1 MEPAGLLPMSPTQL
15 PPITFKTTLP
25 PLPKSLPLLKE
36 ETKVKKLELPPIS
49 PISEAPPTSKLPPL
63 PSGTKLQTL
72 PSSKLPTSSKLPP
85 LPTSM
90 TKTSFPPFI
99 PTERIKTGAEAI
111 VVASPLAV
119 EARKTRKEQFE
130 KIEKEVEKKEAT
142 ILGVSE
148 DIKSLMG
155 SLKPLSSA
163 PIFEKETVK
172 SKMPVSMPKVPETS
186 LPPITSPIRT
196 TLPPLSSKT
205 SLEIAQEGVKTAK
218 LAEPEAAFQKEAKA
232 GFQKKVSKSK
242 KLPAAVPKSKKPPAA
257 VPKSSLK
264 TELPPPPPLTGLRTL
279 AFPTGDGESLSVVAS
294 PANLPSKPSPEGT
307 PKIRIP
313 KIKASPV
320 RPSPMGRIKKTGGK
334 ISFPTTSTII
344 QPIAISSPSAVS
356 VSKVKVAKVPEADI
370 MENIKTIDLNKLSA
384 ERSAKGKTYSVAEL
398 KTIAGGLDLTKSGS
412 KKDLVERIK
421 AAILKVN
428 PNAQFNE

>member
-15 PPITFKTTLP
+15 PPITFKTSLP
-25 PLPKSLPLLKE
+25 PLPKSLPPLKE
-36 ETKVKKLELPPIS
+36 KSKVKKMELPPIS
-49 PISEAPPTSKLPPL
+49 PISDAPPTSKLPPL
-63 PSGTKLQTL
+63 PTSSL
-72 PSSKLPTSSKLPP
+72 PLPSKLPP
-85 LPTSM
+85 LKSPPLETGTTTLPETSLPE
-90 TKTSFPPFI
+90 TTLPPII
-99 PTERIKTGAEAI
+99 PQGDERIKTGAEAV

-119 EARKTRKEQFE
+119 EARKTRKEQFK
-130 KIEKEVEKKEAT
+130 KIEKEVEEKEST
-142 ILGVSE
+142 ILGVGD

-155 SLKPLSSA
+155 PLRPLSSA

-186 LPPITSPIRT
+186 LPP
-196 TLPPLSSKT
+196 LPSLSSISSTQKT
-205 SLEIAQEGVKTAK
+205 SLEIAQEGVETAK
-218 LAEPEAAFQKEAKA
+218 LAEPEASFQKEAKA
-232 GFQKKVSKSK
+232 AFQKKK
-242 KLPAAVPKSKKPPAA
+242 KKPAAVRISELRKPE
-257 VPKSSLK
+257 K
-264 TELPPPPPLTGLRTL
+264 LPDLPPLTGLKTL
-279 AFPTGDGESLSVVAS
+279 AFPTGEEETLTVIAS

-320 RPSPMGRIKKTGGK
+320 RPSPSGRVKKTGGK

-344 QPIAISSPSAVS
+344 QPIPISSPSAVS
-356 VSKVKVAKVPEADI
+356 VSKVKVATVSEEDI
-370 MENIKTIDLNKLSA
+370 MENIKVIDLNKLSA

-398 KTIAGGLDLTKSGS
+398 KTIAGSLDLTKSGS

-428 PNAQFNE
+428 PNAQFN